1 MDKLKVLVTGA
12 SGFIGSKLVIKLS
25 ISGFEVMGLTRS
37 LDKTRLNE
45 DIQWLNADLS
55 LPDTY
60 RDQVK
65 NFKPDV
71 LIHLSWQDIPDF
83 SLEKSKLNLNQSL
96 DFLSYILEIES
107 CKKILVSGS
116 CAEYNKI
123 KGKCIESDNSIPNDY
138 FTWAKLSIYSWLSMK
153 CAERNT
159 TLGWLRVFY
168 VYGPGQRS
176 ESLIPT
182 ILSSLKNKKLPHL
195 RNPNNANDYIFI
207 DDVVDSF
214 YLAIIGEI
222 SSGVFNI
229 GSGKSTSVF
238 DVCKYAE
245 KIVLASDLL
254 TQQLEE
260 LVKKSESNINFWA
273 DISKAKDKLNWTPK
287 TEIDDGIKKTWL
299 DLSK

>member
-1 MDKLKVLVTGA
+1 MDKLKVLVSGA

-25 ISGFEVMGLTRS
+25 TSGFEVMGLTRS

-65 NFKPDV
+65 SFKPDV

-96 DFLSYILEIES
+96 DFLSYMLEIES

-116 CAEYNKI
+116 CFEYNKI
-123 KGKCIESDNSIPNDY
+123 KGKCIESDKSIPKDY

-168 VYGPGQRS
+168 VYGPGQRL

-229 GSGKSTSVF
+229 GSGESQSIEETVF
-238 DVCKYAE
+238 
-245 KIVLASDLL
+245 L
-254 TQQLEE
+254 
-260 LVKKSESNINFWA
+260 
-273 DISKAKDKLNWTPK
+273 
-287 TEIDDGIKKTWL
+287 
-299 DLSK
+299 LSKLINSILKDRTTGCFILKTNNQNKK